1 MKFLQV
7 GKKRFLGSDPVTA
20 FINVASLVSD
30 FFTTW
35 GFIESQINKIKD
47 KKKMDADGEEKEDC
61 SSGIEGLQSKIEEL
75 GKGIKQVICRLDAVH
90 LKSSSY
96 NQECSE
102 YIKPY
107 HASKKTFNNK
117 ATKPAA
123 IHQTSIQFTKGLKN
137 IP

>member
-1 MKFLQV
+1 MMKFLQV

-20 FINVASLVSD
+20 FINVATLVSD
-30 FFTTW
+30 VSTTW

-47 KKKMDADGEEKEDC
+47 KKRMDVEDGEDKEDC

-96 NQECSE
+96 NQECSQ
-102 YIKPY
+102 YVKPY
-107 HASKKTFNNK
+107 HASKQAINKK
-117 ATKPAA
+117 ATKPA
-123 IHQTSIQFTKGLKN
+123 S
-137 IP
+137 